1 MSEKLIAG
9 LALVAALALPVFAY
23 AHGAHVHKV
32 IGTVAAV
39 EGNKVTVKTTDGK
52 DVTVLVNAKTRITLG
67 KVKADATALKAGSR
81 LVAEGTEAK
90 GIVTATLVQVG
101 AAPVVAAK

>member
-1 MSEKLIAG
+1 MRKVMAG
-9 LALVAALALPVFAY
+9 LALMAALALPVLAY
-23 AHGAHVHKV
+23 AHGAHIHKV

-39 EGNKVTVKTTDGK
+39 DGNKVTVKTTEGK
-52 DVTVLVNAKTRITLG
+52 DVTVLVNVKTRITQN

-90 GIVTATLVQVG
+90 GIITATLVQIG
-101 AAPVVAAK
+101 TAPVVAAK

>member
-1 MSEKLIAG
+1 MSRKLIVG
-9 LALVAALALPVFAY
+9 LALAAALVVPSLAY
-23 AHGAHVHKV
+23 AHGAHIHKV

-52 DVTVLVNAKTRITLG
+52 AVTVLVNAKTRITQG
-67 KVKADATALKAGSR
+67 KLKADATALKAGSR

-101 AAPVVAAK
+101 TAPAVAAR

>member
-1 MSEKLIAG
+1 MKKLITG
-9 LALVAALALPVFAY
+9 LALAAALALPVFAY
-23 AHGAHVHKV
+23 AHGAHIHKV

-39 EGNKVTVKTTDGK
+39 AGNKVTVKTTDGK
-52 DVTVLVNAKTRITLG
+52 AVTVLVNAKTRITQN

-90 GIVTATLVQVG
+90 GIVTATVLQLG
-101 AAPVVAAK
+101 VAR